1 MSSHDR
7 RVDAARALV
16 AVVAN
21 QLQADLSVRLWTG
34 EVLPLGPGAQTDL
47 QLVIGRPG
55 AIRQLL
61 LKPGLAT
68 VFGLFARGDLR
79 IEGGSALEAADRC
92 DVPRLV
98 HLARRI
104 DRSQVVRLA
113 LPFLLTV
120 DDGPQTDIPQWATP
134 DGIGQDR
141 RQRRDADYIAFHYDV
156 GNDFYRLFLDPQMV
170 YSGAVFDAPDTPLD
184 VAQSRK
190 LDLICRKLD
199 LKPGQRLLDIGCGW
213 GGLALHAARHYGVQV
228 HGVTL
233 SQAQLDFARGRVAEA
248 SLADQIT
255 LEKRDYRELAG
266 ERIYDAISQVEMFE
280 HVGFANHAAHFQTVH
295 RLLKPGGLYFHQASV
310 RRGYPSMKPTATTRT
325 INRFIFPGGELD
337 SIGMTVANLGDHGFE
352 VLDVQNLRDDFA
364 LTLRHWCQRL
374 HAHHDQAVAEVGE
387 ARARMWALYFALFAK
402 GFERGAVLLYQT
414 VARRRSAGPNR
425 WSRPA

>member
-1 MSSHDR
+1 MPGQDR
-7 RVDAARALV
+7 RNWAARQLIALV
-16 AVVAN
+16 AD
-21 QLQADLSVRLWTG
+21 QMQADLCVRLWTG
-34 EVLPLGPGAQTDL
+34 EVLPLGPQAHQDI

-55 AIRQLL
+55 AIRKLL

-68 VFGLFARGDLR
+68 VFALFASGDLR

-92 DVPRLV
+92 DIPRLV
-98 HLARRI
+98 HLARHL
-104 DRSQVVRLA
+104 DRWRVAQLA
-113 LPFLLTV
+113 LPFVLAG
-120 DDGPQTDIPQWATP
+120 DDGPQTDIPEWASGN
-134 DGIGQDR
+134 GIGR
-141 RQRRDADYIAFHYDV
+141 THGQRRDADYIAFHYDV
-156 GNDFYRLFLDPQMV
+156 GNAFYRLFLDPQMV
-170 YSGAVFDAPDTPLD
+170 YSGAVFDRPDVPLAE
-184 VAQSRK
+184 AQARK

-213 GGLALHAARHYGVQV
+213 GGLALHAAQHFGVQV

-233 SQAQLDFARGRVAEA
+233 SQAQLEFAQARVAA
-248 SLADQIT
+248 AGLADRIT
-255 LEKRDYRELAG
+255 LERRDYRDLTG
-266 ERIYDAISQVEMFE
+266 ERVYDAISQVEMFE
-280 HVGFANHAAHFQTVH
+280 HVGFANHATHFRTVH

-337 SIGMTVANLGDHGFE
+337 SIGMTVGNLGDHGFE
-352 VLDVQNLRDDFA
+352 VLDVHNLRDDFA

-374 HAHHDQAVAEVGE
+374 QAHHDQAVAEVGE

-414 VARRRSAGPNR
+414 TARRRAAGPNG
-425 WSRPA
+425 WKRPQ